1 MLSPFPAP
9 LNPRRLAVF
18 GRVSALSFAA
28 LLYLPVHPAYGDV
41 AVGASSAGFLGFE
54 VGGRPAG
61 MAGAQTASASGV
73 MAQFW
78 NPAGLTSLDRPQ
90 IGAMHA
96 TWLGDLSYEW
106 LGYARPMGSSR
117 AVSSLSVAYF
127 HLPSISGVDEFD
139 NPTGEF
145 KVYDMAVTL
154 GYARPLGKGIS
165 VGTNAKM
172 IRQNLATVS
181 ATGVAVDFGVMA
193 DVSGTKLGAVMQNVG
208 PDLSFDGAAYPLPQQ
223 LRFGVSR
230 EFYRGRVLMAAD
242 YDMPSDYYN
251 DLRIGTEVRAH
262 PNVAVRLGY
271 RQEFGVAS
279 DPATGFS
286 FGLGLN
292 FKQLSVDYAMTPNN
306 EFDNVQRISFGY
318 SFGSGPSEQDVEPNK
333 PEEKQPAP
341 PPPAPTGPPVIA
353 VAKPA
358 PAPAPTKAPP
368 APAPAA
374 PHAEAP
380 VVAAKPAAPAAGTT
394 APAPKT
400 TTEYAVVLPGYQSKE
415 SAQAEMKALELLGF
429 RTKDAQV
436 IKDPERG
443 GYLIVLSRM
452 KSKGN
457 AENLVSDLTKM
468 SFRANVEVVQ
478 R

>member
-1 MLSPFPAP
+1 MLSPYPAP
-9 LNPRRLAVF
+9 LRPRRLVRVARITAV
-18 GRVSALSFAA
+18 LLAA
-28 LLYLPVHPAYGDV
+28 VVYLPVQPAYGDV

-78 NPAGLTSLDRPQ
+78 NPAGLASLDRPQ
-90 IGAMHA
+90 IGGMHA

-106 LGYARPMGSSR
+106 LGYARPIGSSR

-139 NPTGEF
+139 NPIGEF
-145 KVYDMAVTL
+145 QVYDMAVTL

-181 ATGVAVDFGVMA
+181 ATGFAVDLGVMTEIR
-193 DVSGTKLGAVMQNVG
+193 GTKVGAVMQNLG

-230 EFYRGRVLMAAD
+230 EFYGGRVLMAAD
-242 YDMPSDYYN
+242 YDMPSDYYD
-251 DLRIGTEVRAH
+251 DLRVGTEVRAH
-262 PNVAVRLGY
+262 PNVSVRLGY
-271 RQEFGVAS
+271 RQEFGAAD
-279 DPATGFS
+279 DPATGLS
-286 FGLGLN
+286 FGLGLH
-292 FKQLSVDYAMTPNN
+292 FKQLSVDYAMTPSN
-306 EFDNVQRISFGY
+306 EFDNVQRLSFGY
-318 SFGSGPSEQDVEPNK
+318 SFGSGPGEQEVEPKK
-333 PEEKQPAP
+333 PEPTKPAPP

-353 VAKPA
+353 AAKPA
-358 PAPAPTKAPP
+358 PAPVPTAPSAAPP
-368 APAPAA
+368 A
-374 PHAEAP
+374 
-380 VVAAKPAAPAAGTT
+380 VASAPAAPAAGTT
-394 APAPKT
+394 ASARKI
-400 TTEYAVVLPGYQSKE
+400 TEYAVVLPGYQSKE

-429 RTKDAQV
+429 RIKDAQV
-436 IKDPERG
+436 IQDTERG
-443 GYLIVLSRM
+443 GYVIVLSRM
-452 KSKGN
+452 KSKGS
-457 AENLVSDLTKM
+457 AEGLVSDLTKM